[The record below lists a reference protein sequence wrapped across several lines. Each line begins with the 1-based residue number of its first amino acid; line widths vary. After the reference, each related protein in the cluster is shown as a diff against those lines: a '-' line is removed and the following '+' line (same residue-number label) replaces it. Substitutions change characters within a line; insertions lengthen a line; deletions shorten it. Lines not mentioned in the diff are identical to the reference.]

1 MRADIKAMIYMPVTE
16 PNRWKI
22 DIVQELIDVKWGDTV
37 IEGFDEVQIS
47 TIIDELC
54 TS

>member
-1 MRADIKAMIYMPVTE
+1 MPVTE

-22 DIVQELIDVKWGDTV
+22 NIVQELIDVKWGEKQ
-37 IEGFDEVQIS
+37 IEGFDDAQIS
-47 TIIDELC
+47 AIIDELC